1 MTELAGAAKFIKL
14 TDDERLL
21 ISTAA
26 LTKVMR
32 TTPKTL
38 SEWAKA
44 GLPKEAMGWWDL
56 QKVLEW
62 RGQSVGAGKAE
73 EMSDEARKLKADA
86 DYREIKAAREK
97 RMMEILEG
105 QYIEKA
111 ELETEWARRII
122 EVKSALLLLAKKVS
136 TEFTDAPIRR
146 TVEKVITSE
155 VYVMLEQFSREGAY
169 TPTVKKK
176 PSKLAH

>member
-1 MTELAGAAKFIKL
+1 
-14 TDDERLL
+14 
-21 ISTAA
+21 
-26 LTKVMR
+26 
-32 TTPKTL
+32 
-38 SEWAKA
+38 
-44 GLPKEAMGWWDL
+44 
-56 QKVLEW
+56 
-62 RGQSVGAGKAE
+62 
-73 EMSDEARKLKADA
+73 MSDEARKLKADA

-105 QYIEKA
+105 QYIEKT

-122 EVKSALLLLAKKVS
+122 EVKSALLLLSKKVS

-169 TPTVKKK
+169 TPTPKKK
-176 PSKLAH
+176 AGKLVT